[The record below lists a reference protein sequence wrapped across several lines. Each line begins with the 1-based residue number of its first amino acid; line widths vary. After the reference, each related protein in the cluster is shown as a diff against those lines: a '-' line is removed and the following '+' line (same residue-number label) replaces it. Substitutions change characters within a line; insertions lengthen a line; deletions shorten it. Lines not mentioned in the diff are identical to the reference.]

1 MKRTPLRAGKP
12 LARRTRLARSAKRIT
27 TRTVSQRF
35 AKRRDPAYQAFVRG
49 YPCALAGRQA
59 VDGRWHQCRGAVEF
73 SHVKSRG
80 AGGDDVGNGVPLC
93 SGGHRWDAKA
103 WHVMGPASF
112 QRFWR
117 IDLEEI
123 AAGLATMWREQEGA

>member
-1 MKRTPLRAGKP
+1 MIHNR
-12 LARRTRLARSAKRIT
+12 
-27 TRTVSQRF
+27 
-35 AKRRDPAYQAFVRG
+35 
-49 YPCALAGRQA
+49 
-59 VDGRWHQCRGAVEF
+59 RGA
-73 SHVKSRG
+73 
-80 AGGDDVGNGVPLC
+80 AGNQESYYKPRRSFARVLELQGLPKNFLEDAPFTIEGKYKVVGNGVPLC
-93 SGGHRWDAKA
+93 SGGHRWDAKS